1 VYCEHFAIAELPF
14 SITPDPRYLYLGRRH
29 AEALAHLVYG
39 VSEAGG
45 FIQLTGEVGTG
56 KTTTVRSLLARAP
69 QGVQIALILNPKLT
83 PAELLQGVCEELGIT
98 LPSGAGPKAMV
109 DALNAHLLA
118 QHAAGRRVV
127 LIVDEAQNLPAET
140 LEQLRLLTNLET
152 ESRKLLQI
160 ILIGQPELREMLAR
174 TELRQLAQ
182 RITAR
187 YHLEPLEAEDTEA
200 YVRHRLRVA
209 GAARELFTP
218 GALTE
223 VHRLS
228 GGVPRLINVVSDR
241 SLLAAYAA
249 ERTQVDAALVR
260 SAAGEVFGRSVAPRW
275 LAPVLAVMG
284 LAVLAAGGALGWR
297 EHLLSQ
303 ERARVAALRAAE
315 ESAAAAANAQA
326 ATRSAQIAQPTL
338 AEQLAGADT
347 SADAAF
353 GQLFALW
360 GAKYVPGTSDACTA
374 AREQGLACVT
384 LHSSIARLRELGRP
398 AILMLGDAT
407 GGTRHVVLTA
417 LGEERVQLRAGTKQ
431 VEGKVSDLANAWFG
445 ECVLLWHTSAS
456 TPGELRVGMRSPLVP
471 RLRKALAQWQA
482 LHPQA
487 VAAGTPA
494 PGMADAATTAAARAA
509 AAGSVTYDEALK
521 SLVQEFQ
528 RAHHLDDDG
537 VAGIETQL
545 MLDGVLPAPDSP
557 RLGELKPGEA

>member
-1 VYCEHFAIAELPF
+1 VYCQHFAISEAPF

-83 PAELLQGVCEELGIT
+83 PSELLQGVCEELGVAVPRSAGT
-98 LPSGAGPKAMV
+98 KGAV

-127 LIVDEAQNLPAET
+127 LIIDEAQNLPPQT

-152 ESRKLLQI
+152 ESQKLLQI
-160 ILIGQPELREMLAR
+160 ILIGQPELREMLSR

-187 YHLEPLEAEDTEA
+187 YHLEPLEPEDTEA

-209 GAARELFTP
+209 GASRELFKP

-228 GGVPRLINVVSDR
+228 GGVPRVINVLCDR
-241 SLLAAYAA
+241 ALLAAYAG
-249 ERTQVDAALVR
+249 ERAQVDAATVR
-260 SAAGEVFGRSVAPRW
+260 HAAAEVFGRGVAPRW
-275 LAPVLAVMG
+275 LAPVLALAG
-284 LAVLAAGGALGWR
+284 LLVLGAGGALAWR
-297 EHLLSQ
+297 EHLRSQ
-303 ERARVAALRAAE
+303 AHEREVAARAAAD
-315 ESAAAAANAQA
+315 SAAAAQA
-326 ATRSAQIAQPTL
+326 AARSAQIAQPTL
-338 AEQLAGADT
+338 AQQLVGADT

-374 AREQGLACVT
+374 ARAQGLACVT

-398 AILMLGDAT
+398 AILMLGSEA
-407 GGTRHVVLTA
+407 GGTHQVVLTA
-417 LGEERVQLRAGTKQ
+417 IGDERVQLRAGTKQ
-431 VEGKVSDLANAWFG
+431 VEGKVADLANAWFG
-445 ECVLLWHTSAS
+445 ECVLLWRTSAIS
-456 TPGELRVGMRSPLVP
+456 PGELRVGMRSPLVP
-471 RLRKALAQWQA
+471 RLRKALALWQA
-482 LHPQA
+482 QQP
-487 VAAGTPA
+487 
-494 PGMADAATTAAARAA
+494 RAA
-509 AAGSVTYDEALK
+509 APGAATQGDAGAPGPDGADTAAPTSVTYDEALK
-521 SLVQEFQ
+521 AQVQEFQ
-528 RAHHLDDDG
+528 RAHHLDADG
-537 VAGIETQL
+537 VAGTETQL
-545 MLDGVLPAPDSP
+545 MLDAVLAAPDSP
-557 RLGELKPGEA
+557 RLGDIKPGEA

>member
-69 QGVQIALILNPKLT
+69 QGVQIALILNPKLN
-83 PAELLQGVCEELGIT
+83 PAELLQGLCEELGVT
-98 LPSGAGPKAMV
+98 LPPGAGPKATV
-109 DALNAHLLA
+109 DALNGHLLA

-127 LIVDEAQNLPAET
+127 LIVDEAQNLPVET

-160 ILIGQPELREMLAR
+160 ILIGQPELRDLLAR

-209 GAARELFTP
+209 GAARELFMP
-218 GALTE
+218 SALGE

-228 GGVPRLINVVSDR
+228 GGVPRLINVVCDR

-275 LAPVLAVMG
+275 LAPVLAAAG
-284 LAVLAAGGALGWR
+284 IAVLAAGGALGWR
-297 EHLLSQ
+297 EYLLSQ

-315 ESAAAAANAQA
+315 ASAAAAANAEA
-326 ATRSAQIAQPTL
+326 ATRIVQPAL

-353 GQLFALW
+353 GQLFTLW
-360 GAKYVPGTSDACTA
+360 GANYVPGTSDACTA
-374 AREQGLACVT
+374 ARDQGLACVT

-407 GGTRHVVLTA
+407 GGTRQVVLTA

-445 ECVLLWHTSAS
+445 ECVLLWRTSANA
-456 TPGELRVGMRSPLVP
+456 PGELRVGMRSPLVP

-487 VAAGTPA
+487 VTA
-494 PGMADAATTAAARAA
+494 GMATQGGADRATAATAGAGAAS
-509 AAGSVTYDEALK
+509 SVSYDEALK
-521 SLVQEFQ
+521 SLVQAFQ

-545 MLDGVLPAPDSP
+545 MLDGVLAAPDSP
-557 RLGELKPGEA
+557 RLGELKPGAA

>member
-1 VYCEHFAIAELPF
+1 MYCQHFAITEPPF

-83 PAELLQGVCEELGIT
+83 PVELLQGVCEELGVAV
-98 LPSGAGPKAMV
+98 PHNAGPKAMV
-109 DALNAHLLA
+109 DALNVHLLA
-118 QHAAGRRVV
+118 QHSAGRRVV
-127 LIVDEAQNLPAET
+127 LIIDEAQNLPAET

-152 ESRKLLQI
+152 ESKKLLQI

-228 GGVPRLINVVSDR
+228 GGVPRLINVLCDR
-241 SLLAAYAA
+241 ALLAAYAG

-260 SAAGEVFGRSVAPRW
+260 HAAAEVFGRGVAPRW
-275 LAPVLAVMG
+275 LAPLLAVAG
-284 LAVLAAGGALGWR
+284 LAILAAGGALAWR
-297 EHLLSQ
+297 EHQRSQ
-303 ERARVAALRAAE
+303 AHALELAARAAAD
-315 ESAAAAANAQA
+315 SAAAATQA
-326 ATRSAQIAQPTL
+326 AARSAPIAQPTL
-338 AEQLAGADT
+338 AQQLEGADT

-374 AREQGLACVT
+374 ARGQGLGCIT

-398 AILMLGDAT
+398 AILMLGGEA
-407 GGTRHVVLTA
+407 GGTRQVVLTA
-417 LGEERVQLRAGTKQ
+417 LGDDRVQLRAGAKQ

-445 ECVLLWHTSAS
+445 ECVLLWRTSANS
-456 TPGELRVGMRSPLVP
+456 PGELRVGKRSPLEP
-471 RLRKALAQWQA
+471 RLRKPLAQWQSQQP
-482 LHPQA
+482 H
-487 VAAGTPA
+487 AAA
-494 PGMADAATTAAARAA
+494 ADAAAPGDGGAAPVT
-509 AAGSVTYDEALK
+509 SVTYDEALK
-521 SLVQEFQ
+521 AQVQEFQ

-537 VAGIETQL
+537 VAGTETQL
-545 MLDGVLPAPDSP
+545 MLDAVLASPDSP

>member
-1 VYCEHFAIAELPF
+1 MYCQHFAIAEPPF

-69 QGVQIALILNPKLT
+69 QGVQIALILNPRLT
-83 PAELLQGVCEELGIT
+83 PPELLQGVCEELGVAV
-98 LPSGAGPKAMV
+98 PREAGMKAMV

-152 ESRKLLQI
+152 ESQKLLQI

-218 GALTE
+218 RALTE
-223 VHRLS
+223 LHRLS
-228 GGVPRLINVVSDR
+228 GGVPRLINVLSDR
-241 SLLAAYAA
+241 SLLAAYAG
-249 ERTQVDAALVR
+249 ERSQVDAALVR
-260 SAAGEVFGRSVAPRW
+260 HAAGEVFGRSVAPRW
-275 LAPVLAVMG
+275 LAPVLAVAG
-284 LAVLAAGGALGWR
+284 LAVLLAGGALAWH
-297 EHLLSQ
+297 EHELAQ
-303 ERARVAALRAAE
+303 ERARVLAARVAA
-315 ESAAAAANAQA
+315 ESAATAAQA
-326 ATRSAQIAQPTL
+326 AARSVQIAQPTL
-338 AEQLAGADT
+338 AQQLTGADT

-360 GAKYVPGTSDACTA
+360 GAKYAPGTSDACTA
-374 AREQGLACVT
+374 ARGQGLACVT
-384 LHSSIARLRELGRP
+384 MHSSIARLRELGRP
-398 AILMLGDAT
+398 AILMLGGES
-407 GGTRHVVLTA
+407 GGTRQVVLTA
-417 LGEERVQLRAGTKQ
+417 LGDERVQLRAGAKQ
-431 VEGKVSDLANAWFG
+431 VEGKVADLANAWFG
-445 ECVLLWHTSAS
+445 ECVLLWRTGANSPA
-456 TPGELRVGMRSPLVP
+456 ELRVGMRSPLVP

-482 LHPQA
+482 QQLR
-487 VAAGTPA
+487 VAEAEP
-494 PGMADAATTAAARAA
+494 TT
-509 AAGSVTYDEALK
+509 SVTYDEALK
-521 SLVQEFQ
+521 AQVQDFQ

-537 VAGIETQL
+537 VAGTETQL
-545 MLDGVLPAPDSP
+545 MLDAVLAAPDSP
-557 RLGELKPGEA
+557 RLAELKPGTA